1 MKIRIFGIVTTLLL
15 ALCLSGSASA
25 ELVAYY
31 DFESGSGTTV
41 LDQYGGDSPANGSFV
56 GDPNWVAGKVGN
68 YALEFD
74 GASDYVNC
82 GNGSKFNFS
91 QSMTITAW
99 LKAPLTTSPTYRMWI
114 SKGNTSGW
122 RSCQVGAGASLIWG
136 VNADNANV
144 YGTKTVLDDTWH
156 HVAVTYEYDGS
167 YGIGTIYVDG
177 EPDNSGAFAF
187 PILTNANNVLIGSN
201 EQYTAG
207 LWQGEIDEIGI
218 WNQALIQEEIEFIM
232 DNSVADWEPNMF
244 EPPVITPDPD
254 IDADLVGYWPFN
266 ETSGDITI
274 DRSANTNDGIL
285 VGGIFETKAVADRL
299 GNPAGAITFPGD
311 SSFYVNCGNNQ
322 SLNLT
327 NGLSIAAWVKCPAA
341 TPNAWSTLVAREVN
355 NTYQGFY
362 TLMVNN
368 NRAVTSWIGNGA
380 SYGNL
385 TGSPNGAKADE
396 WHFIGL
402 TCDAA
407 NLTLY
412 LDGEVDGL
420 PLAIGGTAPI
430 TTMDSNLILGTSL
443 VFGGRGFAGDV
454 DEVAIWNG
462 ALTPEEMIYVYQSGV
477 PLPPPGCRDIG
488 EYYPADLNQD
498 CYVNLEDFAI
508 IARNW
513 LKCNDPQRPEC
524 TDIP

>member
-1 MKIRIFGIVTTLLL
+1 MKIVFLGIATAFLLVVSL
-15 ALCLSGSASA
+15 NHSARA
-25 ELVAYY
+25 DLVAYY
-31 DFESGSGTTV
+31 DFETGSGTTV
-41 LDQYGGDSPANGSFV
+41 MDQYGGDTPANGTFA
-56 GDPNWVAGKVGN
+56 GNPIWVAGKVGN
-68 YALEFD
+68 YALEFN
-74 GASDYVNC
+74 GTSDYVNC
-82 GNGSKFNFS
+82 GNNAKFNIS
-91 QSMTITAW
+91 QQMTITAW

-122 RSCQVGAGASLIWG
+122 RSCQNGGSSNLFWGANG
-136 VNADNANV
+136 NAANV
-144 YGTKTVLDDTWH
+144 GGTKTVLDDTWH
-156 HVAVTYEYDGS
+156 HVAVTYRYDGS

-177 EPDNSGAFAF
+177 VPDNSGSFSV
-187 PILTNANNVLIGSN
+187 PILTNTLDVLIGGN
-201 EQYTAG
+201 VEYTPG
-207 LWQGEIDEIGI
+207 LWQGAIDDLGI
-218 WNQALIQEEIEFIM
+218 WNQALIQEEIQYIR

-244 EPPVITPDPD
+244 EPPVITPDPN

-274 DRSANTNDGIL
+274 DRSVNTNDGIL
-285 VGGIFETKAVADRL
+285 VGGTFENRAAADRL
-299 GNPAGAITFPGD
+299 GNPGGAITFPGD

-327 NGLSIAAWVKCPAA
+327 NGLSIAAWVKNPA
-341 TPNAWSTLVAREVN
+341 TNPNAWSTLVAREVN

-385 TGSPNGAKADE
+385 SGTPNGVKAGE
-396 WHFIGL
+396 WHFIGM
-402 TCDAA
+402 TCDA
-407 NLTLY
+407 NFLTLY

-430 TTMDSNLILGTSL
+430 TTLDSNLIIGTSL

-477 PLPPPGCRDIG
+477 PTPPLSCQDIG
-488 EYYPADLNQD
+488 DYYPADLNRD
-498 CYVNLEDFAI
+498 CYINLEDFAI
-508 IARNW
+508 LAENW

-524 TDIP
+524 TDVP